1 MSREPERHPG
11 PADPLRELWRDVLQA
26 AFRLFPWP
34 TEPGL
39 RRVGAPGAFSPVIVT
54 GNYDLT
60 VRRLMRALQGLD
72 AWVVVAPSSGINVWC
87 AASGGLLTTV
97 GCDAEGAPAYAVEGS
112 IFIAGAA
119 IQWLRDGLG
128 LIERAGETEAMACPP
143 EISPGRIL
151 GREGVERS
159 PRTDPL
165 QE

>member
-1 MSREPERHPG
+1 M
-11 PADPLRELWRDVLQA
+11 LQA

-87 AASGGLLTTV
+87 AASGGLLTTHQV
-97 GCDAEGAPAYAVEGS
+97 V
-112 IFIAGAA
+112 
-119 IQWLRDGLG
+119 R
-128 LIERAGETEAMACPP
+128 
-143 EISPGRIL
+143 
-151 GREGVERS
+151 V
-159 PRTDPL
+159 
-165 QE
+165 